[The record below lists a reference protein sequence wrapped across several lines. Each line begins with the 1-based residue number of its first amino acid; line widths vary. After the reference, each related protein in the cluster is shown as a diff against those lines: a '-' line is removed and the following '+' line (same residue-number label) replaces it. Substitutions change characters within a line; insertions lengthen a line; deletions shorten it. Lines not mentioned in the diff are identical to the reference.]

1 MTWADE
7 TVDTATAAPDA
18 VSAENDTDPVPWEF
32 RVTPFGWAPTDI
44 NFHVKDGDVNE
55 HLNISLD
62 ELANTM
68 KGVAEL
74 RGEVRKGKIGSF
86 VSFMYIELNGETG
99 NRVWISREIL
109 LYGHP
114 NVFEKIEKG
123 INLGS
128 ACQSRHWCRSHA
140 APVSILSTI

>member
-7 TVDTATAAPDA
+7 TVDRATAAPDA

-86 VSFMYIELNGETG
+86 VSFMYIELNGEKG

-123 INLGS
+123 MNLGS
-128 ACQSRHWCRSHA
+128 ACQSRH
-140 APVSILSTI
+140 